1 LVRRAGDPG
10 GRPDTTTMPLQY
22 AFDEQRRRF
31 IVTLTG
37 EVTLDQL
44 ASFVA
49 SQITSGS
56 WRHSVLYD
64 ATAPGVTLQPLETMP
79 IDLWRE
85 LTHEY
90 GARGLTVWAVA
101 DDVQREI
108 ATRYVEA
115 AAAAGLFV
123 SAVFSEVGPAQR
135 WLDDQEA
142 AARNGRTVIHQAS
155 EDS

>member
-1 LVRRAGDPG
+1 
-10 GRPDTTTMPLQY
+10 MPLEY
-22 AFDEQRRRF
+22 VFYEQRRRF

-49 SQITSGS
+49 SQITRGS

-64 ATAPGVTLQPLETMP
+64 ATAPGVTLRPLETMP

-108 ATRYVEA
+108 VTRYVEA
-115 AAAAGLFV
+115 AAEAALFV
-123 SAVFSEVGPAQR
+123 SAVFSEVGQAQR

-142 AARNGRTVIHQAS
+142 AARNGREVARQAS
-155 EDS
+155 ED